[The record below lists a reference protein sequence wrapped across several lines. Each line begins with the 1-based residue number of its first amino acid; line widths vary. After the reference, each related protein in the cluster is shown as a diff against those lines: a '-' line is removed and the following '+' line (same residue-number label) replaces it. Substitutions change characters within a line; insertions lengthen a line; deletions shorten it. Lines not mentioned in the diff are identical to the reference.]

1 MTPDPTPM
9 QTLDVHD
16 YMKLP
21 GNIRQRVRDW
31 LSANGID
38 PMDVVQVRWDDE
50 RIEVDHLER
59 EATGLVGEFVYT
71 FQTEPH
77 VVPPTWEAN
86 Q

>member
-9 QTLDVHD
+9 KTLDVDD

-38 PMDVVQVRWDDE
+38 PMKVVQVWWDSE
-50 RIEVDHLER
+50 RINAEHLVF
-59 EATGLVGEFVYT
+59 ADDALTYV
-71 FQTEPH
+71 TEIVPH
-77 VVPPTWEAN
+77 VVPPTWEAT